1 MNLTDVRAHEN
12 CDGDAPRIA
21 TVAELSA
28 RFVHELNEPM
38 MCVLANAQAA
48 ERWLA
53 ANPPNLEEANAS
65 IKRILRDA
73 RAINETMQHIR
84 VLFNRESLDKKE
96 ASIPDIVGEAV
107 RLVQEDPNKRQVPI
121 DSCFDEHLLKAS
133 VDPIQIQRV
142 LVNLISNAIEA
153 MEGSR
158 ILPLVKVRA
167 AITDQDEML
176 IQVIDNGPGV
186 DDTEKIFDPLVTTR
200 EKGLGIGLTVSRSII
215 EAHGGRLWAENN
227 PDGGATFSVALPQ
240 SSVSRNPVGDQVSI
254 TESAVNRALGKANWN
269 AERSSGSEHS
279 TTDSISLKALLAL
292 EVGCP

>member
-12 CDGDAPRIA
+12 WDGDAPRIA
-21 TVAELSA
+21 TVAELSV
-28 RFVHELNEPM
+28 RFAHELNEPM

-96 ASIPDIVGEAV
+96 ASIPDMVGEAV

-186 DDTEKIFDPLVTTR
+186 DDTEKIFDAFVTTR

-227 PDGGATFSVALPQ
+227 PDGGATFSIALPQ

>member
-21 TVAELSA
+21 TVAELSV
-28 RFVHELNEPM
+28 RFAHELNEPM

-65 IKRILRDA
+65 TKRILRDA

-96 ASIPDIVGEAV
+96 ASIPGMVGEAV

-153 MEGSR
+153 LEGSR

-186 DDTEKIFDPLVTTR
+186 DDTEKIFDPFVTTR

-240 SSVSRNPVGDQVSI
+240 SSVSRNPVGDQVFT
-254 TESAVNRALGKANWN
+254 TESAVNRALGKADWN

-292 EVGCP
+292 EMGCP